1 MTLDSFVIMPDH
13 VHFIVWLSPKEG
25 TLSPSLGDVVGTLKC
40 ITAVKWSCHLKATGN
55 HQPGKL
61 WQDRYYDHIIR
72 NENDL
77 NIKRQYIQ
85 NNPIVTQLKK
95 GANLRDGQGFPVS
108 EGE

>member
-1 MTLDSFVIMPDH
+1 MPDH
-13 VHFIVWLSPKEG
+13 VHFIVWLRPKEG
-25 TLSPSLGDVVGTLKC
+25 TPSPSLGNVVGALKSR
-40 ITAVKWSCHLKATGN
+40 TALKWSHHLKATGK

-85 NNPIVTQLKK
+85 NNPIVAQLKK
-95 GANLRDGQGFPVS
+95 G
-108 EGE
+108 EI